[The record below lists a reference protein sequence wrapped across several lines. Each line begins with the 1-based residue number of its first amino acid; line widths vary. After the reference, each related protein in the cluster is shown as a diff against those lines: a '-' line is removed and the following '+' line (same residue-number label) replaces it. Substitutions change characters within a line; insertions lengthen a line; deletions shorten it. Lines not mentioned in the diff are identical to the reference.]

1 MRSSEGIIVDMKTLD
16 PIFDVISSNRNLDYL
31 YLELFPQIKENE
43 AVNIICSS
51 IFTWAGWYWDR
62 ILGLAQPSVS

>member
-43 AVNIICSS
+43 GSTTQFNI
-51 IFTWAGWYWDR
+51 
-62 ILGLAQPSVS
+62 